1 VLPDTRAARSGEGR
15 RGLVTPG
22 PGVDL
27 HVHIL
32 PGVDDGPA
40 TPDESLALGRMLG
53 ADGTHWAVAT
63 PHVRELDTQSIRG
76 RVRELQLL
84 FERERVP
91 VTLMPGGEVD
101 LASAAELDPAAL
113 ESIAQG
119 PPGRRWILLEA
130 PLGATPARATV
141 ESAAALRARGFAS
154 VIAHPE
160 RSPALMGD
168 RAAALRRLVQ
178 TGCRVQVSAS
188 SLLGGHGGAA
198 RRAGWALLRS
208 GLTHAVA
215 SDAHSRARPP
225 RLAEAA
231 AAAAAEG
238 LSPAL
243 VRHVFSEAPLELV
256 QTGVSS
262 AGACTAGA
270 GGSAP
275 STAPPSASA
284 NRA

>member
-1 VLPDTRAARSGEGR
+1 MIR
-15 RGLVTPG
+15 G

-40 TPDESLALGRMLG
+40 TPGESIALGRLL
-53 ADGTHWAVAT
+53 ATDGTGWAVAT
-63 PHVRELDTQSIRG
+63 PHVRELDTQSIPE

-91 VTLMPGGEVD
+91 VGLIAGGEVD
-101 LASAAELDPAAL
+101 LASAAELSPAAL
-113 ESIAQG
+113 EGVAQG
-119 PPGRRWILLEA
+119 PAGRRWILLEA
-130 PLGATPARATV
+130 PLGPTAARAV
-141 ESAAALRARGFAS
+141 LESAAMLRSRGFGS

-168 RAAALRRLVQ
+168 RGAALRRLVQ
-178 TGCRVQVSAS
+178 AGCRVQVSAS

-198 RRAGWALLRS
+198 RRAAWALLRS

-231 AAAAAEG
+231 KAAAAEG
-238 LSPAL
+238 LPPAFL
-243 VRHVFSEAPLELV
+243 RRVFRDGPLALV

-262 AGACTAGA
+262 TGACTADAAGA
-270 GGSAP
+270 AD
-275 STAPPSASA
+275 STALPSASA